1 MKNCREAGESC
12 VLRGIVNNQ
21 VWLAQSVIVVKDG
34 PEETVLVLLPGAHC
48 AFPEGYWLWRK
59 NLEMVHIVQVL
70 DIIPAGIRR
79 ASAGRARSFLAI
91 VPAGLR
97 SWVNGHIVVP
107 SMSRNA
113 TRASLAD
120 QYNKAHNAL
129 VDILMA
135 LPENAWSK
143 GMPYPKKYRTVEQM
157 AHRPAEH
164 FEEHSDHLRNVLGI
178 KIEDI

>member
-1 MKNCREAGESC
+1 MHPTQSARCEAILEELENVRLKFLHLLDEVSEKDWNRRFPGE
-12 VLRGIVNNQ
+12 GWTIKQ
-21 VWLAQSVIVVKDG
+21 
-34 PEETVLVLLPGAHC
+34 
-48 AFPEGYWLWRK
+48 
-59 NLEMVHIVQVL
+59 EMVHIVQVL

-129 VDILMA
+129 VDLLMA